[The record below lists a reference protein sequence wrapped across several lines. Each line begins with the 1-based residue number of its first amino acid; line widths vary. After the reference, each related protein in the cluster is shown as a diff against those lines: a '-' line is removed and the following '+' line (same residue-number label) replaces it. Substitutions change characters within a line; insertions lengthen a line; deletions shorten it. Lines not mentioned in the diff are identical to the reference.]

1 MAVISKGAPDQM
13 EWLLSGFQN
22 CPFYVEEG
30 RDLVL
35 LQRAGNNG
43 GGGDWKER
51 GERRRSTRESGQLT
65 AGLLSAP
72 SRPLSENP

>member
-22 CPFYVEEG
+22 CPFYVKEG

-35 LQRAGNNG
+35 LQRAGNNEG
-43 GGGDWKER
+43 RR
-51 GERRRSTRESGQLT
+51 GEPEE
-65 AGLLSAP
+65 AP
-72 SRPLSENP
+72 GSLGS